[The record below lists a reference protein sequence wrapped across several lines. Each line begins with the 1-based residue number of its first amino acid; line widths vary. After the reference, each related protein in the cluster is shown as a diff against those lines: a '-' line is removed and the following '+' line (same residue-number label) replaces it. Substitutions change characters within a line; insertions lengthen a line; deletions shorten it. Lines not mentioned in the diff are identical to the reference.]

1 MVVRQLGKGNF
12 HNGARVVHK
21 GFEIFVSSC
30 YANGPGGQEIACL
43 GGVADFRWLQGLRVV
58 ERQSLI
64 LRQFW
69 FLAPMAGAQRVSPSR
84 ARRAPGL
91 AVSLAQ
97 GFVNSNFF
105 TRLRDYVAMARALKA
120 RG

>member
-21 GFEIFVSSC
+21 GFEIFVSGC

-105 TRLRDYVAMARALKA
+105 TRLRDCVAMARALKA